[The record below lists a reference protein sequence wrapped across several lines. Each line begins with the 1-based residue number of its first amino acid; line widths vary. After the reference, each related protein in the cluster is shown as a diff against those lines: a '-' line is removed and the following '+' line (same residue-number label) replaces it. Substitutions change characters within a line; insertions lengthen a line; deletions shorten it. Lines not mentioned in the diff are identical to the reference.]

1 MSQIECRVCA
11 NCGQRNPVNALECS
25 KCGFD
30 LTMIPPTFVDEQE
43 NTQPAAQGSTESASS
58 WRLVSETTPTVSL
71 EVDSSVVVGRE
82 SSPISGFLSGSTYIS
97 REHASLTVENGIL
110 YVTDAST
117 NGTFINSQQ
126 IKKLEKHEL
135 HPGDIV
141 TFADISFRVHG
152 PSSGQ

>member
-11 NCGQRNPVNALECS
+11 NCGTRNPVNALECS

-30 LTMIPPTFVDEQE
+30 LTFIPPTFVDEQE
-43 NTQPAAQGSTESASS
+43 NVQPAAQVSTESVCA
-58 WRLVSETTPTVSL
+58 WRIVSETDPSVFL
-71 EVDSSVVVGRE
+71 EIDSSVVVGRE
-82 SSPISGFLSGSTYIS
+82 SSSISGFLSESTYIS

-126 IKKLEKHEL
+126 IKKLEKREL
-135 HPGDIV
+135 HPGDTV
-141 TFADISFRVHG
+141 TFADLSFRVHG
-152 PSSGQ
+152 PSAGQ

>member
-11 NCGQRNPVNALECS
+11 NCGTRNPVNALECS

-30 LTMIPPTFVDEQE
+30 LTFIPPSFVEELE
-43 NTQPAAQGSTESASS
+43 NKQLEAKESTESSCS
-58 WRLVSETTPTVSL
+58 WRLVSELDPSVFL
-71 EVDSSVVVGRE
+71 EIDSSVVVGRE
-82 SSPISGFLSGSTYIS
+82 SSSISGFLSGSTYIS

-126 IKKLEKHEL
+126 IKKLEKREL
-135 HPGDIV
+135 HSGDIV
-141 TFADISFRVHG
+141 TFADLSFRVHG
-152 PSSGQ
+152 PSVGQ